1 MKERGRRGGG
11 KKTRR
16 KEKKKNFSDCV
27 RGIQRNVCIDT
38 SGKVGARIN
47 CGKIATSATKGGG
60 SGVEGGKGGVHE
72 EREREERGCPCVFD
86 RVNGFGT
93 RRVHAWNATCSHRAR
108 ATHIYSPE

>member
-72 EREREERGCPCVFD
+72 ERERG
-86 RVNGFGT
+86 
-93 RRVHAWNATCSHRAR
+93 AWVPLC
-108 ATHIYSPE
+108 I